1 VRWQRVKKLMQ
12 RVPIIRERLNIWK
25 DIFSICRRPVRSN
38 AWDDDSDEFVS
49 LGVQY
54 IFYM

>member
-1 VRWQRVKKLMQ
+1 
-12 RVPIIRERLNIWK
+12 
-25 DIFSICRRPVRSN
+25 VRSN